1 MKAFYKVFLVFFIVF
16 IGINFYAVQWNLGA
30 FNEENDKFWFSI
42 AAAVV
47 GIIVVFIMDF
57 WSRLSTKKG

>member
-1 MKAFYKVFLVFFIVF
+1 MKTFYKVFLVLFIVF
-16 IGINFYAVQWNLGA
+16 ISINFYAVQWNLGA

>member
-1 MKAFYKVFLVFFIVF
+1 MFIVF